1 MVDDTKYEFTI
12 TTDGQ
17 IVSVIMTNSKIK
29 GELVIS
35 KMDAETEALLP
46 GAGFRIYDEK
56 GEVIR
61 EGVTDEKGNVRFD
74 LEYGTYY
81 YQEFDAPDG
90 YEVDDTKYEFKITED
105 GQVVS
110 VVMTNK
116 KLPVEIPKDEPKE
129 EPKEEPTK
137 PSVSTDSPKTGD
149 EADVVLWA
157 VLAGVTALAGAGL
170 SIASI
175 VSKNRKKEK

>member
-1 MVDDTKYEFTI
+1 MISHFPEVHGRSYQCTLIIYLS
-12 TTDGQ
+12 Q
-17 IVSVIMTNSKIK
+17 
-29 GELVIS
+29 IS
-35 KMDAETEALLP
+35 KYIWNPL
-46 GAGFRIYDEK
+46 
-56 GEVIR
+56 
-61 EGVTDEKGNVRFD
+61 RFD

-116 KLPVEIPKDEPKE
+116 KLPVEIPKDEPKD

-157 VLAGVTALAGAGL
+157 VLAGVAALAGAGL

-175 VSKNRKKEK
+175 VSKKRKKEK